1 MRLLIVNFHYIRDHK
16 PQAGIYPLST
26 QEFLH
31 QIDILGRIYRFISQQ
46 ELIDMIASDNLLDED
61 CCLLTFDDG
70 LKEQWHALDIL
81 ERLSIPAVCFATT
94 QPIIKG
100 CTHDVH
106 KMHHVYSKIDCNEL
120 YAQLDDHFHI
130 GDYQFDE
137 ALMQQEYRYDTPTK
151 RKIKFFIN
159 FVLDEVKS
167 KGIVDYLFAQ
177 VEPNEAAFRQSLYM
191 DTNDLAKL
199 AAADMLGSHT
209 KTHRPLSA
217 LDADSLKD
225 EICGSKQILEELTSF
240 PIRSI
245 SYPFGGPAA
254 VSPKVADVASRAGML
269 YGLTMVRGINND
281 DDIRARMM
289 LRRVDTNDAPGGKLN
304 STEFAP

>member
-16 PQAGIYPLST
+16 PRAGIYPLST
-26 QEFLH
+26 EEFRN
-31 QIDILGRIYRFISQQ
+31 QIDILGRLYRFISQQ
-46 ELIDMIASDNLLDED
+46 ELIDMMASDSLLDEA
-61 CCLLTFDDG
+61 CCLVTFDDG
-70 LKEQWHALDIL
+70 FKEQWHALDIL
-81 ERLSIPAVCFATT
+81 ERLSIPAACFATT

-100 CTHDVH
+100 STHDVH
-106 KMHHVYSKIDCNEL
+106 KMHHVYSKMECDEL

-130 GDYQFDE
+130 RDYKFDA
-137 ALMQQEYRYDTPTK
+137 ALIRQEYRYDTPMK

-159 FVLDEVKS
+159 FVLDEVERRS
-167 KGIVDYLFAQ
+167 MVDYLFTQ
-177 VEPNEAAFRQSLYM
+177 VEPNEAVFRQSLYM
-191 DTNDLAKL
+191 DKYDLAKL

-209 KTHRPLSA
+209 NTHRPLST
-217 LDADSLKD
+217 LDADSLMD
-225 EICGSKQILEELTSF
+225 EISGSKQILEELTSF

-254 VSPKVADVASRAGML
+254 VSPKVAEAASRAGML

-304 STEFAP
+304 SAEFAS